1 MYINSIFYLALQ
13 NLKIDYRGTL
23 LSFLW
28 IFISFLIFVLAKI
41 FIFKNLF
48 VINKYFD
55 VYVYSGLLT
64 WQMIDLSISKVGNSL
79 YQNSLLINIDISPFT
94 IIKIRFT
101 EMLIIF
107 LINSPFLLIL
117 IFLNDLEV
125 NYFFLF
131 FVFFFCFLIVYYFSI
146 FMNII
151 SIYLRDFYFL
161 IKSLLRVLFF
171 ITPVFW
177 PVENLPEKY
186 SYLLDYNLAY
196 HFISLPRNVIL
207 YSKFDTLN
215 FYILSCFLIVILS
228 FIHFKGRSLILD
240 SPYLVR

>member
-1 MYINSIFYLALQ
+1 MISIFYLALQ
-13 NLKIDYRGTL
+13 NLKIDYRGSIF
-23 LSFLW
+23 SFFW

-48 VINKYFD
+48 VANEYFD
-55 VYVYSGLLT
+55 VYVYSGLLI
-64 WQMIDLSISKVGNSL
+64 WQIIDLSISKVGNSL
-79 YQNSLLINIDISPFT
+79 YQNSLLINIDISPLK
-94 IIKIRFT
+94 IIRIRFT
-101 EMLIIF
+101 EMLITF

-117 IFLNDLEV
+117 IFLNNLVV

-131 FVFFFCFLIVYYFSI
+131 FAFFFCFLIAYYFSI

-161 IKSLLRVLFF
+161 AKSFLRVLFF

-186 SYLLDYNLAY
+186 SYLIDYNLAY
-196 HFISLPRNVIL
+196 HFINLPRNIIL
-207 YSKFDTLN
+207 YGKFDTLS
-215 FYILSCFLIVILS
+215 FYILTCFFILLLS
-228 FIHFKGRSLILD
+228 FIHLKGRLLILN